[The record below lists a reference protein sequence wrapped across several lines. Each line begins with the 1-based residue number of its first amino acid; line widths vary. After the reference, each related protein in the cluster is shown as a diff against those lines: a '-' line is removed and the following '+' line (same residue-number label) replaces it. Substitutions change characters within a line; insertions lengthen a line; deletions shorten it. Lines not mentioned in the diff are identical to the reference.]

1 MFNFKASI
9 LSMLFKFEVVS
20 DIPGRLRIKVSN
32 YKKIPTDAVN
42 FQSQAMEAVK
52 RLDGV
57 KTVKFNFVIGTV
69 LIEYD
74 TDKVDSKTVVNWL
87 NTIKKL
93 ALDNMNLINSLEGKD
108 EEEVIDILFNILD
121 TNASK

>member
-9 LSMLFKFEVVS
+9 LNLLFKFEVVS
-20 DIPGRLRIKVSN
+20 DIPGRLRIKVN
-32 YKKIPTDAVN
+32 NFKKLPKEAVN
-42 FQSQAMEAVK
+42 FQSQAVEAVK

-57 KTVKFNFVIGTV
+57 ESVKFNFVIGTV

-74 TDKVDSKTVVNWL
+74 KDKIDSKAIVSWL

-93 ALDNMNLINSLEGKD
+93 ALDNMDLINSLEGKD
-108 EEEVIDILFNILD
+108 EKEVIDSLFNILD
-121 TNASK
+121 ANTSK

>member
-20 DIPGRLRIKVSN
+20 DIPGRLRIKVNN
-32 YKKIPTDAVN
+32 YKKIPKDAVN

-74 TDKVDSKTVVNWL
+74 TDKVDTKTVDNWL

-108 EEEVIDILFNILD
+108 EEEVIDILFNVLD

>member
-9 LSMLFKFEVVS
+9 LNLLFKFEVVS
-20 DIPGRLRIKVSN
+20 DIPGRLRIKVN
-32 YKKIPTDAVN
+32 NFKKLPKEAVN
-42 FQSQAMEAVK
+42 FQSRAVEAVK

-57 KTVKFNFVIGTV
+57 ESVKFNFVIGTV

-74 TDKVDSKTVVNWL
+74 KDKIDSKAIVSWL

-93 ALDNMNLINSLEGKD
+93 ALDNMGLINSLEGKD
-108 EEEVIDILFNILD
+108 EKEVIDILFNILD
-121 TNASK
+121 ANTSK

>member
-9 LSMLFKFEVVS
+9 LNLLFKFEVVS
-20 DIPGRLRIKVSN
+20 DLPGRLRIKVN
-32 YKKIPTDAVN
+32 NFKKLPKEAVN

-57 KTVKFNFVIGTV
+57 ENLKFNFVIGTV

-74 TDKVDSKTVVNWL
+74 TDKVDSKAIVSWL

-93 ALDNMNLINSLEGKD
+93 ALDNMGLINSLEGKD
-108 EEEVIDILFNILD
+108 EKEVIDILFNILD
-121 TNASK
+121 ANTSK

>member
-9 LSMLFKFEVVS
+9 LNLLFKFEVVS
-20 DIPGRLRIKVSN
+20 DIPGRLRIKVN
-32 YKKIPTDAVN
+32 NFKKLPKEAVN
-42 FQSQAMEAVK
+42 FQSQAVEAVK

-57 KTVKFNFVIGTV
+57 ESVKFNFVIGTV

-74 TDKVDSKTVVNWL
+74 KDKIDSKAIVSWL

-93 ALDNMNLINSLEGKD
+93 ALDNMDLINSLEGKD
-108 EEEVIDILFNILD
+108 EKEVIDILFNILD
-121 TNASK
+121 DNTSK

>member
-9 LSMLFKFEVVS
+9 LNLLFKFEVVS
-20 DIPGRLRIKVSN
+20 DLPGRLRIKVN
-32 YKKIPTDAVN
+32 NFKKLPKEAVN
-42 FQSQAMEAVK
+42 FQSQAVEAVK

-57 KTVKFNFVIGTV
+57 ESVKFNFVIGTV

-74 TDKVDSKTVVNWL
+74 KDKIDSKAIVSWL

-93 ALDNMNLINSLEGKD
+93 ALDNMDLINSLEGKD
-108 EEEVIDILFNILD
+108 EKEVIDILFNILD
-121 TNASK
+121 ASTSK

>member
-9 LSMLFKFEVVS
+9 LNLLFKFEVVS
-20 DIPGRLRIKVSN
+20 DIPGRLRIKVN
-32 YKKIPTDAVN
+32 NFKKLPKEAVN
-42 FQSQAMEAVK
+42 FQSQAVEAVK

-57 KTVKFNFVIGTV
+57 ESVKFNFVIGNV

-74 TDKVDSKTVVNWL
+74 KDKIDSKAIVSWL

-93 ALDNMNLINSLEGKD
+93 ALDNMDLINSLEGKD
-108 EEEVIDILFNILD
+108 EKEVIDILFNILD
-121 TNASK
+121 ANTSK

>member
-9 LSMLFKFEVVS
+9 LNLLFKFEVVS
-20 DIPGRLRIKVSN
+20 DIPGRLRIKVN
-32 YKKIPTDAVN
+32 NFKKLPKEAVN
-42 FQSQAMEAVK
+42 FQSQAVEAAK

-57 KTVKFNFVIGTV
+57 ESVKFNFVIGTV

-74 TDKVDSKTVVNWL
+74 KDKIDSKAIVSWL

-93 ALDNMNLINSLEGKD
+93 ALDNMDLINSLEGKD
-108 EEEVIDILFNILD
+108 EKEVIDILFNILD
-121 TNASK
+121 ANTSK

>member
-9 LSMLFKFEVVS
+9 LNLLFKFEVVS
-20 DIPGRLRIKVSN
+20 DIPGRLRIKVN
-32 YKKIPTDAVN
+32 NFKKLPKEAVN
-42 FQSQAMEAVK
+42 FQSQAVEAVK

-57 KTVKFNFVIGTV
+57 ESVKFNFVIGTV

-74 TDKVDSKTVVNWL
+74 KDKIDSKAIVSWL

-93 ALDNMNLINSLEGKD
+93 TLDNMGLINSLEGKD
-108 EEEVIDILFNILD
+108 EKEVIDILFNILD
-121 TNASK
+121 ANTSK

>member
-9 LSMLFKFEVVS
+9 LNLLFKFEVVS
-20 DIPGRLRIKVSN
+20 DIPGRLRIKVN
-32 YKKIPTDAVN
+32 NFKKLPKEAVN
-42 FQSQAMEAVK
+42 FQRQAVEAVK

-57 KTVKFNFVIGTV
+57 ESVKFNFVIGTV

-74 TDKVDSKTVVNWL
+74 KDKIDSKAIVSWL

-93 ALDNMNLINSLEGKD
+93 ALDNMDLINSLEGKD
-108 EEEVIDILFNILD
+108 EKEVIDILFNILD
-121 TNASK
+121 ANTSK

>member
-9 LSMLFKFEVVS
+9 LNLLFKFEVVS
-20 DIPGRLRIKVSN
+20 DLPGRLRIKVN
-32 YKKIPTDAVN
+32 NFKKLPKEAVN
-42 FQSQAMEAVK
+42 FQSQAVEAVK

-57 KTVKFNFVIGTV
+57 ESVKFNFVIGTV

-74 TDKVDSKTVVNWL
+74 KDKIDSKAIVSWL

-93 ALDNMNLINSLEGKD
+93 ALDNMDLINSLEGKD
-108 EEEVIDILFNILD
+108 EKEVIDILFNILD
-121 TNASK
+121 ANTSK

>member
-9 LSMLFKFEVVS
+9 LNLLFKFEVVS
-20 DIPGRLRIKVSN
+20 DLPGRLRIKVN
-32 YKKIPTDAVN
+32 NFKKLPKEAVN

-57 KTVKFNFVIGTV
+57 ENVKFNFVIGTV

-74 TDKVDSKTVVNWL
+74 TDKVDSKAIVSWL

-93 ALDNMNLINSLEGKD
+93 ALDNMDLINSLEGKD
-108 EEEVIDILFNILD
+108 EKEVIDILFNILD
-121 TNASK
+121 ANTSK

>member
-9 LSMLFKFEVVS
+9 LNLLFKFEVVS
-20 DIPGRLRIKVSN
+20 DLPGRLRIKVN
-32 YKKIPTDAVN
+32 NFKKLPKEAVN

-57 KTVKFNFVIGTV
+57 ENVKFNFVIGTV

-74 TDKVDSKTVVNWL
+74 KDKIDSKAIVSWL

-93 ALDNMNLINSLEGKD
+93 ALDNMGLINSLEGKD
-108 EEEVIDILFNILD
+108 EKEVIDILFNILD
-121 TNASK
+121 ANTSK

>member
-9 LSMLFKFEVVS
+9 LNLLFKFEVVS
-20 DIPGRLRIKVSN
+20 DIPGRLRIKVN
-32 YKKIPTDAVN
+32 NFKKLPKEAVN
-42 FQSQAMEAVK
+42 FQNQAVEAVK

-57 KTVKFNFVIGTV
+57 ESVKFNFVIGTV

-74 TDKVDSKTVVNWL
+74 TDKIDSKAIVSWL

-93 ALDNMNLINSLEGKD
+93 ALDNMGLINSLEGKD
-108 EEEVIDILFNILD
+108 EKEVIDILFNILD
-121 TNASK
+121 ANTSK

>member
-9 LSMLFKFEVVS
+9 LNLLFKFEVVS
-20 DIPGRLRIKVSN
+20 DIPGRLRIKVN
-32 YKKIPTDAVN
+32 NFKKLPKEAVN
-42 FQSQAMEAVK
+42 FQSQAVEAVK

-57 KTVKFNFVIGTV
+57 ESVKFNFVIGTV

-74 TDKVDSKTVVNWL
+74 IDKIDSKAIVSWL

-93 ALDNMNLINSLEGKD
+93 ALDNMGLINSLEGKD
-108 EEEVIDILFNILD
+108 EKEVIDILFNILD
-121 TNASK
+121 ANTSK

>member
-9 LSMLFKFEVVS
+9 LNLLFKFEVVS
-20 DIPGRLRIKVSN
+20 DIPGRLRIKVN
-32 YKKIPTDAVN
+32 NFKKLPKEAVN
-42 FQSQAMEAVK
+42 FQSQAVEAVK

-57 KTVKFNFVIGTV
+57 ESVKFNFVIGTV

-74 TDKVDSKTVVNWL
+74 KEKIDSKEIVSWL

-93 ALDNMNLINSLEGKD
+93 ALDNMDLINSLEGKD
-108 EEEVIDILFNILD
+108 EKEVIDILFNILD
-121 TNASK
+121 ANTSK

>member
-20 DIPGRLRIKVSN
+20 DLPGRLRIKVNN
-32 YKKIPTDAVN
+32 YKKIPKDAVN

-74 TDKVDSKTVVNWL
+74 TDKVDLKTVVNWL

>member
-9 LSMLFKFEVVS
+9 LNLLFKFEVVS
-20 DIPGRLRIKVSN
+20 DIPGRLRIKVN
-32 YKKIPTDAVN
+32 NFKKLPKEAVN
-42 FQSQAMEAVK
+42 FQSQAVEAVK

-57 KTVKFNFVIGTV
+57 ESVKFNFVIGTV

-74 TDKVDSKTVVNWL
+74 TDKVDSKAIVSWL

-93 ALDNMNLINSLEGKD
+93 ALDNMDLINSLEGKD
-108 EEEVIDILFNILD
+108 EKEVIDILFNILD
-121 TNASK
+121 ANTSK

>member
-9 LSMLFKFEVVS
+9 LNLLFKFEVVS
-20 DIPGRLRIKVSN
+20 DIPGRLRIKVN
-32 YKKIPTDAVN
+32 NFKKLPNEAVN
-42 FQSQAMEAVK
+42 FQSQAVKAVK

-57 KTVKFNFVIGTV
+57 ESVKFNFVIGTV

-74 TDKVDSKTVVNWL
+74 KDKIDSKAIVSWL

-93 ALDNMNLINSLEGKD
+93 ALDNMGLINSLEGKD
-108 EEEVIDILFNILD
+108 EKEVIDILFNILD
-121 TNASK
+121 ANTSK

>member
-9 LSMLFKFEVVS
+9 LNLLFKFEVVS
-20 DIPGRLRIKVSN
+20 DIPGRLRIKVN
-32 YKKIPTDAVN
+32 NFKKLPKEAVN
-42 FQSQAMEAVK
+42 FQSQAVEAVK

-57 KTVKFNFVIGTV
+57 ESVKFNFVIGTV

-74 TDKVDSKTVVNWL
+74 KDKIDSKAIVSWL

-93 ALDNMNLINSLEGKD
+93 ALDNMDLINSLEGKD
-108 EEEVIDILFNILD
+108 ENEVIDILFNILD
-121 TNASK
+121 ANTSK

>member
-9 LSMLFKFEVVS
+9 LNLLFKFEVVS
-20 DIPGRLRIKVSN
+20 DLPGRLRIKVN
-32 YKKIPTDAVN
+32 NFKKLPKEAVN

-57 KTVKFNFVIGTV
+57 ENVKFNFVIGTV

-74 TDKVDSKTVVNWL
+74 TDKVDSKAIVSWL

-93 ALDNMNLINSLEGKD
+93 ALDNMGLINSLECKD
-108 EEEVIDILFNILD
+108 EKDVIDILFNILD
-121 TNASK
+121 ANTSK

>member
-9 LSMLFKFEVVS
+9 LNLLFKFEVVS
-20 DIPGRLRIKVSN
+20 DLPGRLRIKVN
-32 YKKIPTDAVN
+32 NFKKLPKEAVN

-57 KTVKFNFVIGTV
+57 KNVKFNFVIGTV

-74 TDKVDSKTVVNWL
+74 IDKVDSKAIVSWL

-93 ALDNMNLINSLEGKD
+93 ALDNMGLINSLEGKD
-108 EEEVIDILFNILD
+108 EKEVIDILFNILD
-121 TNASK
+121 ANTSK

>member
-9 LSMLFKFEVVS
+9 LNLLFKFEVVS
-20 DIPGRLRIKVSN
+20 DIPGRLRIKVN
-32 YKKIPTDAVN
+32 NFKKLPKEAVN
-42 FQSQAMEAVK
+42 FQSQAVEAVK

-57 KTVKFNFVIGTV
+57 ESVKFNFVIGTV

-74 TDKVDSKTVVNWL
+74 KDKIDSKAIVSWL

-93 ALDNMNLINSLEGKD
+93 ALDNMDLINSLEGKD
-108 EEEVIDILFNILD
+108 EKEFIDILFNILD
-121 TNASK
+121 ANTSK

>member
-9 LSMLFKFEVVS
+9 LNLLFKFEVVS
-20 DIPGRLRIKVSN
+20 DLPGRLRIKVN
-32 YKKIPTDAVN
+32 NFKKLPKEAVN

-57 KTVKFNFVIGTV
+57 ENVKFNFVIGTV

-74 TDKVDSKTVVNWL
+74 TDKVDSKAIVSWL

-93 ALDNMNLINSLEGKD
+93 ALDNMGLINSLEGKD
-108 EEEVIDILFNILD
+108 EKEVIDILFNILD
-121 TNASK
+121 ANTSK

>member
-9 LSMLFKFEVVS
+9 LNLLFKFEVVS
-20 DIPGRLRIKVSN
+20 DIPGRLRIKVN
-32 YKKIPTDAVN
+32 NFKKLPKEAVN
-42 FQSQAMEAVK
+42 FQSQAVEAVK

-57 KTVKFNFVIGTV
+57 ESVKFNFVIGTV

-74 TDKVDSKTVVNWL
+74 KDKIDSKAIVSWL

-93 ALDNMNLINSLEGKD
+93 ALDNMDLINSLEDKD
-108 EEEVIDILFNILD
+108 EKEVIDILFNILD
-121 TNASK
+121 ANTSK

>member
-9 LSMLFKFEVVS
+9 LNLLFKFEVVS
-20 DIPGRLRIKVSN
+20 DLPGRLRIKVN
-32 YKKIPTDAVN
+32 NFKKLPKEAVN

-52 RLDGV
+52 RLGGV
-57 KTVKFNFVIGTV
+57 ENVKFNFVIGTV

-74 TDKVDSKTVVNWL
+74 TDKVDSKAIVSWL

-93 ALDNMNLINSLEGKD
+93 ALDNMGLINSLEGKD
-108 EEEVIDILFNILD
+108 EKEVIDILFNILD
-121 TNASK
+121 ANTSK

>member
-9 LSMLFKFEVVS
+9 LNLLFKFEVVS
-20 DIPGRLRIKVSN
+20 DIPGRLRIKVN
-32 YKKIPTDAVN
+32 NFKKLPKEAVN
-42 FQSQAMEAVK
+42 FQSQAVEAVK

-57 KTVKFNFVIGTV
+57 ESVKFNFVIGTV

-74 TDKVDSKTVVNWL
+74 KDKIDSKAIVSWL

-93 ALDNMNLINSLEGKD
+93 ALDNMDLINSVEGKD
-108 EEEVIDILFNILD
+108 EKEVIDILFNILD
-121 TNASK
+121 ANTSK

>member
-20 DIPGRLRIKVSN
+20 DIPGRLRIKVNN
-32 YKKIPTDAVN
+32 YKKIPKDAVN

-93 ALDNMNLINSLEGKD
+93 TLDNMNLINSLEGKD

>member
-9 LSMLFKFEVVS
+9 LNLLFKFEVVS
-20 DIPGRLRIKVSN
+20 DIPGRLRIKVN
-32 YKKIPTDAVN
+32 NFKKLPKEAVN
-42 FQSQAMEAVK
+42 FQSQAVEAVK

-57 KTVKFNFVIGTV
+57 ESVKFNFVIGTV

-74 TDKVDSKTVVNWL
+74 KDKIDSKAIVSWL

-93 ALDNMNLINSLEGKD
+93 ALDNMDLLNSLEGKD
-108 EEEVIDILFNILD
+108 EKEVIDILFNILD
-121 TNASK
+121 ANTSK

>member
-9 LSMLFKFEVVS
+9 LNLLFKFEVVS
-20 DIPGRLRIKVSN
+20 DIPGRLRIKVN
-32 YKKIPTDAVN
+32 NFKKLPKEAVN
-42 FQSQAMEAVK
+42 FQSQSVEAVK

-57 KTVKFNFVIGTV
+57 KNVKFNFVIGTV

-74 TDKVDSKTVVNWL
+74 TDKVDSKAIVSWL

-93 ALDNMNLINSLEGKD
+93 ALDNMDLINSLEGKD
-108 EEEVIDILFNILD
+108 EKEVIDILFNILD
-121 TNASK
+121 ANTSK

>member
-9 LSMLFKFEVVS
+9 LNLLFKFEVVS
-20 DIPGRLRIKVSN
+20 DLPGRLRIKVN
-32 YKKIPTDAVN
+32 NFKKLPKEAVN
-42 FQSQAMEAVK
+42 FQSQAVEAVK

-57 KTVKFNFVIGTV
+57 ESVKFNFVIGTV

-74 TDKVDSKTVVNWL
+74 KDKIDSKAIVSWL

-93 ALDNMNLINSLEGKD
+93 ALDNMDLINSLEGKD
-108 EEEVIDILFNILD
+108 EKEVIGILFNILD
-121 TNASK
+121 ANTSK

>member
-9 LSMLFKFEVVS
+9 LNLLFKFEVVS
-20 DIPGRLRIKVSN
+20 DIPGRLRIKVN
-32 YKKIPTDAVN
+32 NFKKLPKEAVN
-42 FQSQAMEAVK
+42 FQSQAVEAVK

-57 KTVKFNFVIGTV
+57 ESVKFNFVIGTV

-74 TDKVDSKTVVNWL
+74 KDKIDSKAIVSWL

-93 ALDNMNLINSLEGKD
+93 ALDNMGLINSLEGKN
-108 EEEVIDILFNILD
+108 EKEVIDILFNILD
-121 TNASK
+121 ANTSK

>member
-9 LSMLFKFEVVS
+9 LNLLLKFEVVS
-20 DIPGRLRIKVSN
+20 DIPGRLRIKVN
-32 YKKIPTDAVN
+32 NFKKLPKEAVN
-42 FQSQAMEAVK
+42 FQSQAVEAVK

-57 KTVKFNFVIGTV
+57 ESVKFNFVIGTV

-74 TDKVDSKTVVNWL
+74 KDKIDSKAIVSWL

-93 ALDNMNLINSLEGKD
+93 ALDNMDLINSLEGKD
-108 EEEVIDILFNILD
+108 EKEVIDILFNILD
-121 TNASK
+121 DNTSK

>member
-9 LSMLFKFEVVS
+9 LNLLFKFEVVS
-20 DIPGRLRIKVSN
+20 DIPGRLRIKVN
-32 YKKIPTDAVN
+32 NFKKLPKEAVN
-42 FQSQAMEAVK
+42 FQSQAVEAVK

-57 KTVKFNFVIGTV
+57 ESVKFNFVIGTV

-74 TDKVDSKTVVNWL
+74 KDKIDSKAIVSWL

-93 ALDNMNLINSLEGKD
+93 ALDNMGLKKRL
-108 EEEVIDILFNILD
+108 
-121 TNASK
+121 

>member
-9 LSMLFKFEVVS
+9 LNLLFKFEVVS
-20 DIPGRLRIKVSN
+20 DIPGRLRIKVN
-32 YKKIPTDAVN
+32 NFKKLPKEAVN
-42 FQSQAMEAVK
+42 FQSQAVEAVK

-57 KTVKFNFVIGTV
+57 ESVKFNFVIGTV

-74 TDKVDSKTVVNWL
+74 KDNIDSKAIVSWL

-93 ALDNMNLINSLEGKD
+93 ALDNMDLINSLEGKD
-108 EEEVIDILFNILD
+108 EKEVIDILFNILD
-121 TNASK
+121 ANTSK

>member
-9 LSMLFKFEVVS
+9 LNLLFKFEVVS
-20 DIPGRLRIKVSN
+20 DIPGRLRIKVN
-32 YKKIPTDAVN
+32 NFKKLPKEAVN
-42 FQSQAMEAVK
+42 FQSQAVEAVK

-57 KTVKFNFVIGTV
+57 ESVKFNFVIGTV

-74 TDKVDSKTVVNWL
+74 KDKIDSKAIVSWL

-93 ALDNMNLINSLEGKD
+93 ALDNMDLINSLEGKD
-108 EEEVIDILFNILD
+108 EKEAIDILFNILD
-121 TNASK
+121 ANTSK